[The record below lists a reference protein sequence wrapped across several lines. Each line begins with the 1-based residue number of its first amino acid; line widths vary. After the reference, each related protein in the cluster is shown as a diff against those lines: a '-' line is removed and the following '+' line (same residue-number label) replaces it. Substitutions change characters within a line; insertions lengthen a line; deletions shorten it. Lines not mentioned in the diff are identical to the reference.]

1 MHIFDD
7 DILVFSAEFP
17 VQSPLGSLLRQEF
30 HTVGLKSIDEI
41 GIIFQIG
48 ETA

>member
-17 VQSPLGSLLRQEF
+17 VQSPRDHILRQDF
-30 HTVGLKSIDEI
+30 HTVGLKSLDEI